1 MISKNAIVEDATIGK
16 NVTIGEFAII
26 RKGAI
31 IGDNVIIHPFVSIEE
46 GVVIGS
52 NVEIF
57 NHAFLGKAPKG
68 PGMARV
74 PVYEK
79 KVVIGD
85 YCVLGPN
92 TVIYYSVNIGNNCL
106 IGDGV
111 SIRENCYLGTDCVI
125 GRNSTINFGTV
136 LGNKTRLGDLVHL
149 TGNVEVGDNVFIG
162 PGVVSADDNS
172 MGRAADYDGLHDK
185 GATIK
190 DGVSIGEACVLLP
203 RVVIGENSVI
213 GAGTIVRKNIPE
225 NSLVMDIQKSIK
237 VKNQ

>member
-1 MISKNAIVEDATIGK
+1 MISEYAIIEDASIGK
-16 NVTIGEFAII
+16 NVSIGEFAII
-26 RKGAI
+26 RKGAV
-31 IGDNVIIHPFVSIEE
+31 IGDNVIIHPYVCIEE
-46 GVVIGS
+46 GVVIGN

-57 NHAFLGKAPKG
+57 NHAFIGKAPKG

-74 PVYEK
+74 PVFEK

-85 YCVLGPN
+85 YCVFGPN

-111 SIRENCYLGTDCVI
+111 SIRENCCLGTDCVI
-125 GRNSTINFGTV
+125 GRNSTINFGTS

-149 TGNVEVGDNVFIG
+149 TGNVEVGNNVFIG

-190 DGVSIGEACVLLP
+190 DGASIGEACVLLP
-203 RVVIGENSVI
+203 RIVIGENTVI
-213 GAGTIVRKNIPE
+213 GAGTIVRNKVADNM
-225 NSLVMDIQKSIK
+225 LVIGSQKIQK
-237 VKNQ
+237 VKNS